1 MVREHRPHLLED
13 STGQG
18 QSFPNRAASRHV
30 SAVPVSS
37 PACFRRL
44 LRVSDLQGPGGS
56 TGGRSSALTTYT
68 GARQPGGC
76 SGCPRPTALRIPG
89 DVGFLWSRRKSPQ
102 DGSRPQDGSWL
113 AAKASMK
120 GSLTPQKALVQQFWG
135 EGKGLEALALD
146 KVPETTRTHRRVWEL
161 GDKSHLR
168 TGMGAV
174 WGGKRSYPQ
183 LRGPSA
189 QDHVTAPF

>member
-1 MVREHRPHLLED
+1 
-13 STGQG
+13 
-18 QSFPNRAASRHV
+18 
-30 SAVPVSS
+30 
-37 PACFRRL
+37 
-44 LRVSDLQGPGGS
+44 
-56 TGGRSSALTTYT
+56 
-68 GARQPGGC
+68 
-76 SGCPRPTALRIPG
+76 
-89 DVGFLWSRRKSPQ
+89 
-102 DGSRPQDGSWL
+102 
-113 AAKASMK
+113 MK